1 MTAIFLKEINA
12 FFSGMIGYL
21 VIAVFLLVT
30 GLFLWVFDGG
40 FNILTYG
47 FADLSGLFQLAPWVF
62 LFLIPAVTMRSF
74 SEEKKQGTLEL
85 LLTRP
90 LTKWQLIWGKFLG
103 NATISVLALL
113 PTILYVITL
122 YNLRKD
128 TEQIDGGQ
136 IIGSYLGLLLLVLV
150 FTSVGIF
157 SSSLFK
163 NQIASFILSALLT
176 LSVFYGFEGLSQLAL
191 FEHSADLIQYLG
203 ISFHYQSIQRGVL
216 DTRDLLYFL
225 SLITLFLTL
234 THFNLSR
241 YKA

>member
-1 MTAIFLKEINA
+1 MWAIFLKEINA
-12 FFSGMIGYL
+12 FFSGIVGYL

-30 GLFLWVFDGG
+30 GLFLWVFEGE

-47 FADLSGLFQLAPWVF
+47 FADLSGFFQLAPWVF

-90 LTKWQLIWGKFLG
+90 LSKWQLIWGKFLG
-103 NATISVLALL
+103 NAAISVLALL
-113 PTILYVITL
+113 PTLLYVLTL
-122 YNLRKD
+122 YRLRKAPA
-128 TEQIDGGQ
+128 QIDGGQ
-136 IIGSYLGLLLLVLV
+136 ILGSYLGLVLLVLV
-150 FTSVGIF
+150 FTSIGIF
-157 SSSLFK
+157 CSSLFK

-176 LSVFYGFEGLSQLAL
+176 LCVCYAFDGLARLAL
-191 FEHSADLIQYLG
+191 FAPAADLIQYLG

-225 SLITLFLTL
+225 SLITAFLTL